1 MQNYKFLK
9 PSGWVLMSLLVIG
22 TAIYTLKYFQP
33 GMPNAFQPDVYK
45 TYAWELRIHIAG
57 GVIAAL
63 AGLTQFWTK
72 FRIKHKKI
80 HRALG
85 MIYISAV
92 AISAPVALIL
102 ATVSQGGLVT
112 HVGFGFLAVL
122 WAFTTFKAL
131 YHITRREVNL
141 HKEWMIR
148 SYALTFAFVLLRVW
162 LGAFIASGVPVDQ
175 AYQTVSWLCWVPN
188 LLIVEYLIVRKYG
201 KPMPKTA
208 NSQAI

>member
-1 MQNYKFLK
+1 MQIHKILK
-9 PSGWVLMSLLVIG
+9 PSGWVLMSILVIG

-33 GMPNAFQPDVYK
+33 GMSNAFQPDVYK

-63 AGLTQFWTK
+63 AGLTQFWAK
-72 FRIKHKKI
+72 FRLKHKKI

-85 MIYISAV
+85 MIYITAV

-112 HVGFGFLAVL
+112 HVGFGMLAVL

-131 YHITRREVNL
+131 YHITRREIEQ
-141 HKEWMIR
+141 HKQWVIR

-162 LGAFIASGVPVDQ
+162 LGVFIASGISVED
-175 AYQTVSWLCWVPN
+175 AYRTVSWLCWVPN
-188 LLIVEYLIVRKYG
+188 LLVVEYIIVRGLVKRAG
-201 KPMPKTA
+201 L
-208 NSQAI
+208 NVG